1 MEQQES
7 PSCPEEFV
15 VQREIVSGQDDDD
28 GRSEKGCGGGGTQ
41 RGEAWSDKETSP
53 KASFFQHLSQCE
65 RATDSSSCIYI
76 AQTLFSELKAML
88 DPTLLP
94 SEPCASEQDRLT
106 S

>member
-15 VQREIVSGQDDDD
+15 VQREIVSGQDH

-41 RGEAWSDKETSP
+41 RGGAWSDRESSS

-65 RATDSSSCIYI
+65 RAKNSSSCIYI

-94 SEPCASEQDRLT
+94 SEPRASEQDRLT